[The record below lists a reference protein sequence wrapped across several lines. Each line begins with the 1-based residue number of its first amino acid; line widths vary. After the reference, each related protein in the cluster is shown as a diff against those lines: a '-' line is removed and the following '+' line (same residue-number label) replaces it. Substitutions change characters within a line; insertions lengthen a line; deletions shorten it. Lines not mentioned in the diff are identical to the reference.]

1 MHPYRNGSNGATLTS
16 GMPANPGAAPSV
28 TITEPATLEPILL
41 RIEDAARLL
50 SLGRTTVYLL
60 MESGEL
66 PSIKCGS
73 ARRIPRAALEAWVA
87 QRLAEGG

>member
-1 MHPYRNGSNGATLTS
+1 MHPYQNGTNKIGGTHTTH
-16 GMPANPGAAPSV
+16 NVTNAPTV
-28 TITEPATLEPILL
+28 TVTEPATLEPILL

-87 QRLAEGG
+87 QRLADGG

>member
-1 MHPYRNGSNGATLTS
+1 MHPYQNGANKFNGTHTTPTANNALT
-16 GMPANPGAAPSV
+16 V
-28 TITEPATLEPILL
+28 TVTEPAALEPILL
-41 RIEDAARLL
+41 RVEEAARLL

-87 QRLAEGG
+87 QRVADGG